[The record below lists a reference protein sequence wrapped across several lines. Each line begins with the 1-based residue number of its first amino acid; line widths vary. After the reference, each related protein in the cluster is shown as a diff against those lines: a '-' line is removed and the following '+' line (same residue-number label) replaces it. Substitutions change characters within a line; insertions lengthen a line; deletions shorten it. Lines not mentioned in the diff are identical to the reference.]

1 MELIIK
7 GDKTIAQ
14 LQREFSEVFPFLK
27 IEFFDVPYKADK
39 ALPRDKMIKHDR
51 KLSAIK
57 RMHGEGAVQVLPG
70 DKVGDFETR
79 LWDTF
84 GLSAQVFRKSGNMW
98 IETSLTDQWTLE
110 RQNNEGLE
118 METPPHSNPYQQADD
133 RDLTDRDKWE

>member
-14 LQREFSEVFPFLK
+14 LQREFSTVFPFLK

-51 KLSAIK
+51 KLATLK
-57 RMHGEGAVQVLPG
+57 RMHTEGAIAILPH
-70 DKVGDFETR
+70 DKVSDLEAR
-79 LWDTF
+79 LWDLF
-84 GLSAQVFRKSGNMW
+84 GLSAQVFRKSGNLW

-110 RQNNEGLE
+110 RQNNEGRE
-118 METPPHSNPYQQADD
+118 METPPHVNPYQQADETS
-133 RDLTDRDKWE
+133 LTDRDKWE